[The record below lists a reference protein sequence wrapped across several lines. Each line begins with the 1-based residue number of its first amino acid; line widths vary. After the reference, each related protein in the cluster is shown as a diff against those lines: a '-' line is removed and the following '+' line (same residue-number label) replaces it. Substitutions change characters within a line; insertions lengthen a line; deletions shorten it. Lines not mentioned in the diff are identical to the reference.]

1 MLTLPGKTAIQ
12 YGAPGRSASSG
23 QVATVFGCTGFL
35 GRYVVAKLGALF
47 QFMDQSCFEILK
59 IFGISFFA
67 FSETW
72 NTGRGSVSRGR

>member
-47 QFMDQSCFEILK
+47 VAMIYVSVYRISCD
-59 IFGISFFA
+59 FFL
-67 FSETW
+67 
-72 NTGRGSVSRGR
+72 